1 MNTIKYGK
9 SKSSSI
15 KSSLTCKPNNDIL
28 IFNLNIMELQR
39 DIFLPEYNQL
49 MKDKDY
55 IAMIEKCKS
64 EIERNEKETFA
75 VYTSIEW
82 WHYIENQIYNE
93 KNATVEKLSNALSI
107 LEDVKNIKST
117 WIKYLIEDLEKNI
130 QDATDYISKKV
141 WGMSW
146 ITMSIYTESDI
157 KLEWNFIYKHIL
169 SFYENLKNSLKKEWE
184 DESTLTEVK
193 ES

>member
-1 MNTIKYGK
+1 
-9 SKSSSI
+9 
-15 KSSLTCKPNNDIL
+15 
-28 IFNLNIMELQR
+28 MELQR